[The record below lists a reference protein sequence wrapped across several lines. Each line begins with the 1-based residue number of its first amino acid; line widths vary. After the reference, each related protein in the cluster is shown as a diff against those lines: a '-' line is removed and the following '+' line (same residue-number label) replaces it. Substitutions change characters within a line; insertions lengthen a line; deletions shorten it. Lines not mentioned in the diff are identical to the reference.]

1 MPACWR
7 PGIDG
12 GQPGAYD
19 TAMGSDPSLVLRAR
33 AHRAEDSLRPTRAE
47 VDLDA
52 IAANFHATRALA
64 DRPVLAVVKC
74 DAYGHGVLPVALR
87 LAQEGVHGFGVAL
100 AEEGLEL
107 REAGVEQM
115 ILVMNGVYGDAHGA
129 VLAAGLSPVVYRLEE
144 VERFAAAANGPFE
157 VHLKIDTGMHRLGV
171 PMAEL
176 DRFLDGFAA
185 VQGATIAGVMTHLA
199 AAEDDDALTHRQL
212 DAFDDA
218 LARVRARGHEPRWC
232 HAANSAATVR
242 HPRARYDLVRTG
254 GALWGHPGYDSAAA
268 PVDVKGAMRLR
279 TEIVS
284 LKTIEPGKIV
294 GYCGTFRAERPSR
307 IAALPVGYGD
317 GLVRFQSNRGHV
329 LIRGQRCPIAG
340 NISMDLTSVD
350 VTDLPDVAIGDEAVL
365 LGEQGGARIRVEEV
379 AEACGTIPYE
389 IFTSVSRR
397 VPRFYV

>member
-1 MPACWR
+1 MK
-7 PGIDG
+7 
-12 GQPGAYD
+12 
-19 TAMGSDPSLVLRAR
+19 TLMGSDPLVLRAR

-47 VDLDA
+47 IDLDA
-52 IAANFHATRALA
+52 IAANFRAIRA
-64 DRPVLAVVKC
+64 AAERPVLAVVKC
-74 DAYGHGVLPVALR
+74 DAYGHGVLPVARR
-87 LAQEGVHGFGVAL
+87 LAEEGVHGFGVAL

-107 REAGVEQM
+107 RAAGLEQM
-115 ILVMNGVYGDAHGA
+115 VLVMNGVYGNAHGE
-129 VLAAGLSPVVYRLEE
+129 VLEAGLSPVVYRLEE
-144 VERFAAAANGPFE
+144 VERFAEAAGSDFGI
-157 VHLKIDTGMHRLGV
+157 HLKIDTGMHRLGV

-176 DRFLDGFAA
+176 DRFLDGFAEIA
-185 VQGATIAGVMTHLA
+185 GARIEGVMTHLA
-199 AAEDDDALTHRQL
+199 TAEDDDALTTRQL

-218 LARVRARGHEPRWC
+218 LARIRARGHDPRWC
-232 HAANSAATVR
+232 HAANSAATLR

-268 PVDVKGAMRLR
+268 PIAVRGAMRLR

-284 LKTIEPGKIV
+284 LRTIEAGEIV
-294 GYCGTFRAERPSR
+294 GYCGTFRAERQSR

-350 VTDLPDVAIGDEAVL
+350 VTDLPEVAIGDEAVL
-365 LGEQGGARIRVEEV
+365 LGEQGGATIRVEEV

-389 IFTSVSRR
+389 IFTAVSRR
-397 VPRFYV
+397 VPRFYG